1 MVEKLHNEGP
11 VLEVGDLGGSG
22 LKVLSAAFFKTEKVS
37 EADVAKGT
45 GYTEVS
51 PARGGTQK
59 TMNVG
64 GPVDLI
70 IK

>member
-1 MVEKLHNEGP
+1 MFV
-11 VLEVGDLGGSG
+11 
-22 LKVLSAAFFKTEKVS
+22 
-37 EADVAKGT
+37 KGT

-64 GPVDLI
+64 GPVDLTVEELA
-70 IK
+70 KSLEAQSVPKRVSSPGQRSGGRKKVQSDLAVTR